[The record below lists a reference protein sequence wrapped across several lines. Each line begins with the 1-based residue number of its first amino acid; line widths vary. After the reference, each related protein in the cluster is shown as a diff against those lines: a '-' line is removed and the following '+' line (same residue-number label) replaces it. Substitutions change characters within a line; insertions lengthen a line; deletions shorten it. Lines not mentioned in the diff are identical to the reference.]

1 MNTTTALQTF
11 DFHTNA
17 VRVHVEGERVEYC
30 AKDIATALGYK
41 DTTNAI
47 KQHCR
52 GVVNRHPILDS
63 LGRTQEAVFIGEGD
77 VYRLIAS
84 SKLPAAV
91 EFEHW
96 LFDEVLPSIR
106 KHGGY
111 LVGQEL
117 MTPEEMVAAS
127 MRYLESKIA
136 EQRKQLEEQAPK
148 VLFADTVSGAANSI
162 TVGVL
167 AKILKQKGVPDMGQN
182 RLFTKLRED
191 GFLCKQRGEN
201 WNMPTQYA
209 MERGLFNV
217 KERTVANPDGSVRV
231 TRTTMVTGRG
241 QIFFVNKYA
250 NQPVTAE

>member
-11 DFHTNA
+11 DFHANA

-30 AKDIATALGYK
+30 AKDIAAALGYK

-52 GVVNRHPILDS
+52 GVVNRHPILDT

-111 LVGQEL
+111 MMGQER
-117 MTPEEMVAAS
+117 MSPEEMVLAS
-127 MRYLESKIA
+127 IKFMQSVVD
-136 EQRKQLEEQAPK
+136 EQKRQLEEQAPK
-148 VLFADTVSGAANSI
+148 VVWADALTAGKKDI
-162 TVGVL
+162 LVGEL
-167 AKILKQKGVPDMGQN
+167 AKILKQNGVNIGQN
-182 RLFTKLRED
+182 RMFAWLRD
-191 GFLCKQRGEN
+191 HGYLMKRNGIRNF
-201 WNMPTQYA
+201 PTQKA
-209 MERGLFNV
+209 QDMGLFFV
-217 KERTVANPDGSVRV
+217 KSKPVQRNDGS
-231 TRTTMVTGRG
+231 TMTTYTTMVTPHG
-241 QIFFVNKYA
+241 QMYFTNKFLNDKEVA
-250 NQPVTAE
+250 A

>member
-11 DFHTNA
+11 DFHANA
-17 VRVHVEGERVEYC
+17 VRVHVEGEHVEYC
-30 AKDIATALGYK
+30 AKDIAAALGYK
-41 DTTNAI
+41 DTINAI
-47 KQHCR
+47 KRHCK
-52 GVVNRHPILDS
+52 GVVKRHPLETA
-63 LGRTQEAVFIGEGD
+63 GGMQEAAFIGEGD

-111 LVGQEL
+111 MMGQEH
-117 MTPEEMVAAS
+117 MTPEQMVAAS
-127 MRYLESKIA
+127 MRWLESRIA
-136 EQRKQLEEQAPK
+136 EQQKQLDAQAPK
-148 VLFADTVSGAANSI
+148 VLFADTVSGARNSI

-167 AKILKQKGVPDMGQN
+167 AKLLKQKGAADMGQN
-182 RLFTKLRED
+182 RLFAKLRED
-191 GFLCKQRGEN
+191 GYLCKQRGEN

-241 QIFFVNKYA
+241 QLYFVNKYA
-250 NQPVTAE
+250 DRKQVEA

>member
-11 DFHTNA
+11 DFHTNS
-17 VRVHVEGERVEYC
+17 VRVHVEGEHVEYC
-30 AKDIATALGYK
+30 AKDIAAALGYK

-106 KHGGY
+106 RHGGY
-111 LVGQEL
+111 MMGQES
-117 MTPEEMVAAS
+117 MSPEEMALAS
-127 MRYLESKIA
+127 LKWLQSVVDEQKRQIEAQKPKVVFADALTASNKDILVGELAKVLKGSVEASFSKKIA
-136 EQRKQLEEQAPK
+136 GGFTIGPKDGGYFISFTEETFNALISEYLRPATK
-148 VLFADTVSGAANSI
+148 
-162 TVGVL
+162 
-167 AKILKQKGVPDMGQN
+167 KILFG
-182 RLFTKLRED
+182 
-191 GFLCKQRGEN
+191 
-201 WNMPTQYA
+201 
-209 MERGLFNV
+209 
-217 KERTVANPDGSVRV
+217 
-231 TRTTMVTGRG
+231 
-241 QIFFVNKYA
+241 
-250 NQPVTAE
+250 

>member
-17 VRVHVEGERVEYC
+17 VRVHVEGEHVEYC
-30 AKDIATALGYK
+30 AKDIAAALGYK

-84 SKLPAAV
+84 SKRPAAV

-106 KHGGY
+106 RHVRHALAGVCALVIMVLMVCGPGACRHPLLYVLGWLVYIPLGVFACIPLIDRIGVAVDRMEEAELHG
-111 LVGQEL
+111 
-117 MTPEEMVAAS
+117 
-127 MRYLESKIA
+127 
-136 EQRKQLEEQAPK
+136 
-148 VLFADTVSGAANSI
+148 
-162 TVGVL
+162 
-167 AKILKQKGVPDMGQN
+167 
-182 RLFTKLRED
+182 
-191 GFLCKQRGEN
+191 
-201 WNMPTQYA
+201 
-209 MERGLFNV
+209 
-217 KERTVANPDGSVRV
+217 
-231 TRTTMVTGRG
+231 
-241 QIFFVNKYA
+241 
-250 NQPVTAE
+250 